1 MEHFVAIGLGLLAT
15 AAWNRL
21 ERSDQTRPEQR
32 LDRLTCICGPQWQH
46 RPRVGD
52 ELQQVIGGKI
62 VVRNQQERLLDDER
76 DRCEI
81 GCGAV
86 RWILG
91 EQAAANEIE
100 SSATTTCGG

>member
-15 AAWNRL
+15 AAYRRTDSNDLIRHVL
-21 ERSDQTRPEQR
+21 NNGSIGSLASAARNGNID
-32 LDRLTCICGPQWQH
+32 LA
-46 RPRVGD
+46 
-52 ELQQVIGGKI
+52 QQVIGGKI
-62 VVRNQQERLLDDER
+62 VVRDQEERLLDDER

-91 EQAAANEIE
+91 EQAARQ
-100 SSATTTCGG
+100 